1 MTHEWQRGA
10 YTISTD
16 NNRLDLL
23 LIHNFLRQSYWAE
36 GIPLETVKRSID
48 HSLSF
53 GLYRDELQV
62 GFARLVTDYAT
73 FAYLAD
79 VFILKSFRGQGLSK
93 WLLEVVMAH
102 PELQGFRRW
111 ILGTKD
117 AHGLYR
123 QYGFTELKW
132 PERFMEKLVPDIYMQ
147 GKF

>member
-1 MTHEWQRGA
+1 MTYEWQQGT

-16 NNRLDLL
+16 NDRLDRS
-23 LIHNFLRQSYWAE
+23 LIHSFLTKSYWAE
-36 GIPLETVKRSID
+36 GIPFETVQSAIE

-53 GLYRDELQV
+53 GVYQEEQQI

-79 VFILKSFRGQGLSK
+79 VFILEPFRGQGLSK
-93 WLLEVVMAH
+93 WLLEVMMTH
-102 PELQGFRRW
+102 PDIQGLRRW
-111 ILGTKD
+111 ILATRD

-123 QYGFTELKW
+123 QYGFTELQW

>member
-1 MTHEWQRGA
+1 MAHEWQRGA

-23 LIHNFLRQSYWAE
+23 LIHNFLTHSYWAE
-36 GIPLETVKRSID
+36 GIPFETVKRSIE

-53 GLYRDELQV
+53 GLYRDEQQI

-79 VFILKSFRGQGLSK
+79 VFILEPFRGQGLSK

-123 QYGFTELKW
+123 QYDFTELKW
-132 PERFMEKLVPDIYMQ
+132 PERFMEKLVPNIYTRN
-147 GKF
+147 KL

>member
-1 MTHEWQRGA
+1 MTHEWQRDA

-23 LIHNFLRQSYWAE
+23 LIHNFLTHSYWAE
-36 GIPLETVKRSID
+36 GIPFETVKRSIERA
-48 HSLSF
+48 LSF

-132 PERFMEKLVPDIYMQ
+132 PERFMEKLVPDIYTR
-147 GKF
+147 GGP

>member
-16 NNRLDLL
+16 NSRLDLL
-23 LIHNFLRQSYWAE
+23 LIHNFLTQSYWAA
-36 GIPLETVKRSID
+36 GIPFETVKRSIE

-53 GLYRDELQV
+53 GLYRDEQQV
-62 GFARLVTDYAT
+62 GFARLVTDHAT

-79 VFILKSFRGQGLSK
+79 VFILEPFRGQGLSK

-132 PERFMEKLVPDIYMQ
+132 PERFMEKLVPDIYTRD
-147 GKF
+147 KL

>member
-1 MTHEWQRGA
+1 MTYEWRRGA

-16 NNRLDLL
+16 NDRLDLP
-23 LIHNFLRQSYWAE
+23 LIHGFLTKSYWAE
-36 GIPLETVKRSID
+36 GIPFETVKRSIE

-53 GLYRDELQV
+53 GIYRDGQQM

-73 FAYLAD
+73 FAYVAD
-79 VFILKSFRGQGLSK
+79 VFILEPFRGQGLSK
-93 WLLEVVMAH
+93 WLLEIMMAH
-102 PELQGFRRW
+102 PDLQGFRRW

-132 PERFMEKLVPDIYMQ
+132 SERFMEKLVPDIYTRNEP
-147 GKF
+147 

>member
-1 MTHEWQRGA
+1 MTHHEWQRGG

-23 LIHNFLRQSYWAE
+23 LIHNFLTQSYWAE
-36 GIPLETVKRSID
+36 GIPFETVKRSIE

-53 GLYRDELQV
+53 GLYRDEQQV

-79 VFILKSFRGQGLSK
+79 VFILEPFRGQGLSK
-93 WLLEVVMAH
+93 WLLQVMMAH
-102 PELQGFRRW
+102 PKLQGFRRW

-117 AHGLYR
+117 AHGLYQ
-123 QYGFTELKW
+123 QYGFTRLKW
-132 PERFMEKLVPDIYMQ
+132 PERFMEKLVPDIYTRE
-147 GKF
+147 